1 MRKEVK
7 KNANERRAIRVAT
20 QIAATPIIKGKEAI
34 KILKEANRV
43 PSKKTEN
50 GAKKL
55 ANMFTK
61 MMK

>member
-1 MRKEVK
+1 MVKRIEEKRKQK
-7 KNANERRAIRVAT
+7 ERIHMAT
-20 QIAATPIIKGKEAI
+20 QIAATPIIKGREAV
-34 KILKEANRV
+34 KILKEANRT
-43 PSKKTEN
+43 PSKKSEN